1 MPIYVRWPRW
11 CVPTSIAGADSVPY
25 PKVYIDAMLL
35 NWGDRLFHAP
45 LKHIGAPQLSRARL
59 GDEAARMR
67 AQLART
73 LKRAPEV
80 MVKITNRASSV
91 QGMGAVRRHL
101 RYISRSGQVELED
114 QDGQIIVGA
123 DALGDLADA
132 WQLGGWGIPEKSAR
146 REVFNI
152 LLSMPPGTERRA
164 VRDAAR
170 DFASLEFG
178 DGRAYVFAA
187 HDDEAHPHV
196 HLSVQVR
203 GPDGRRLNPR
213 KRDLQRWREQFAE
226 QLRAHGVEAN
236 ATSRLT
242 RGVTRRYPKQAVVHM
257 LACGE
262 TPRYWRAAAN
272 DTQRR
277 AGWQAQGGVFAA
289 WREVARA
296 MAGSHSLEDRQ
307 MAIAVVNFVWAMP
320 VQQDRPDAGRFHAAP
335 REAPDR
341 SAPDHSPKPAEW
353 DPAIER

>member
-1 MPIYVRWPRW
+1 M
-11 CVPTSIAGADSVPY
+11 PY

-35 NWGDRLFHAP
+35 NWGDRLFHAS
-45 LKHIGAPQLSRARL
+45 LKHVSAPRLSRARL
-59 GDEAARMR
+59 DDEAARMR

-80 MVKITNRASSV
+80 MVKIANKASSA

-114 QDGQIIVGA
+114 QDGLVIVGA
-123 DALGDLADA
+123 DALRDLTDA
-132 WQLGGWGIPEKSAR
+132 WQLGGWGVPEKSVR

-152 LLSMPPGTERRA
+152 LLSMPPGTDRQA

-170 DFASLEFG
+170 DFACLEFG

-242 RGVTRRYPKQAVVHM
+242 RGATQRYPTQAVVHM
-257 LACGE
+257 VAHGE

-277 AGWQAQGGVFAA
+277 AGWQAQSSVFAA

-307 MAIAVVNFVWAMP
+307 MAIEVVNFVWAMP
-320 VQQDRPDAGRFHAAP
+320 VQQDRPDAGRSHTAP
-335 REAPDR
+335 REAPER
-341 SAPDHSPKPAEW
+341 SASDHSPKPGEW
-353 DPAIER
+353 GPAVER